1 MTHLDQ
7 EAVAAL
13 RVAQL
18 TVINAK
24 WRICEEQA
32 LRQLSRTGGLAC
44 TSLFPG
50 HPVIQVVACEGQLLG
65 RARRHQDGRS
75 TRWVAVPVGTAHEI
89 GAYRT
94 LHGAARALARRAG
107 LRRHR
112 VTDTPS
118 SPVVPDTCA
127 LDGLSDGRRGLLP

>member
-1 MTHLDQ
+1 MTHLHQ

-18 TVINAK
+18 TVISAK
-24 WRICEEQA
+24 WHICEEQA
-32 LRQLSRTGGLAC
+32 LRRLSRTSSLAC
-44 TSLFPG
+44 TPLFPG
-50 HPVIQVVACEGQLLG
+50 HAVIQVVACEGRLLG

-89 GAYRT
+89 GAYRS
-94 LHGAARALARRAG
+94 LHGAARALARHAG
-107 LRRHR
+107 LHRHR

-118 SPVVPDTCA
+118 GPVPPDTHA
-127 LDGLSDGRRGLLP
+127 LDAI